1 MATTL
6 TAGTT
11 TATSLVI
18 NSDTSGTLAFV
29 GGTGT
34 AMTIASGVVTLTTPL
49 AVSSGGT
56 GTNTATGSGYA
67 VLATS
72 PTLTTPNLG
81 TPTTLVGTNITG
93 TAASLSIAG
102 PNLYGTATSLT
113 IPGANITG
121 TISSATIPSAN
132 AIANTGGW
140 NITPTGTKLYFN
152 YNGTN
157 VASLDSSGNFIVL
170 LTSKTGATP

>member
-49 AVSSGGT
+49 AITSGGT
-56 GTNTATGSGYA
+56 GTNNGGISNPTGWS
-67 VLATS
+67 
-72 PTLTTPNLG
+72 
-81 TPTTLVGTNITG
+81 
-93 TAASLSIAG
+93 
-102 PNLYGTATSLT
+102 
-113 IPGANITG
+113 
-121 TISSATIPSAN
+121 
-132 AIANTGGW
+132 
-140 NITPTGTKLYFN
+140 ITPTGTKLYFK

-157 VASLDSSGNFIVL
+157 VASLDSSGNLRV
-170 LTSKTGATP
+170 LTSVISGTTP

>member
-1 MATTL
+1 MATIL

-34 AMTIASGVVTLTTPL
+34 AMTIASGLVTLTTPL
-49 AVSSGGT
+49 AVTSGGT
-56 GTNTATGSGYA
+56 GTNMATGSGYA

-72 PTLTTPNLG
+72 PTITTPTLTAPNLG

-93 TAASLSIAG
+93 TAAGLSIGGNAA
-102 PNLYGTATSLT
+102 TATNST
-113 IPGANITG
+113 NATNANQITN
-121 TISSATIPSAN
+121 S
-132 AIANTGGW
+132 GGW

>member
-1 MATTL
+1 MATIL

-72 PTLTTPNLG
+72 PTITTPTLTAPNLG

-113 IPGANITG
+113 VLSSNISG
-121 TISSATIPSAN
+121 TISAN
-132 AIANTGGW
+132 NITNSGGW

>member
-34 AMTIASGVVTLTTPL
+34 AMTIASGLVTLTTPL
-49 AVSSGGT
+49 AVTSGGT
-56 GTNTATGSGYA
+56 GNSSGNA
-67 VLATS
+67 V
-72 PTLTTPNLG
+72 G
-81 TPTTLVGTNITG
+81 
-93 TAASLSIAG
+93 
-102 PNLYGTATSLT
+102 
-113 IPGANITG
+113 
-121 TISSATIPSAN
+121 
-132 AIANTGGW
+132 IANTGGW
-140 NITPTGTKLYFN
+140 NVTPSGTKLYFN

-157 VASLDSSGNFIVL
+157 VASLDSSGNLRV
-170 LTSKTGATP
+170 LTSVISGTTP